1 MDLDEIADELY
12 GLAPEDFTAARNA
25 KAKDAKSAGDA
36 ELSDQ
41 VKALAKPTAAAWLA
55 NQLAR
60 EHVDELESL
69 ALLGEEMREATAAL
83 DGARLREL
91 TPRRHEQVDG
101 LVKQAVAL
109 AKNADRKVSTDVAQK
124 LRETLDAALVDPA
137 AAGAVRSGQL
147 TSALRH
153 VGFGVVDESGEPSN
167 VVQLAPRRSARA
179 ATKKAAAKQAPT
191 KKDDAAEKEA
201 AKRLAEAE
209 QVAAEAESVLD
220 AAEAR
225 ADDLRSEL
233 DDATEQVRKAQDDIE
248 RLAAELEEAKQTLEQ
263 SKKDRKKLDADLKGA
278 EREVRVADRRS
289 QNAAQEVAR
298 LKR

>member
-25 KAKDAKSAGDA
+25 KAKEAKAAGEA

-41 VKALAKPTAAAWLA
+41 VKALSKPTAAAWLA

-60 EHVDELESL
+60 EHLDDLESL

-91 TPRRHEQVDG
+91 TPKRHEQVDS

-109 AKNADRKVSTDVAQK
+109 AKGADRKVSADVAQK
-124 LRETLDAALVDPA
+124 LRETLDVALVDPA
-137 AAGAVRSGQL
+137 AAQAVRSGQL

-167 VVQLAPRRSARA
+167 VVLLAPRRSVRGAT
-179 ATKKAAAKQAPT
+179 TKKAAAKKAAA
-191 KKDDAAEKEA
+191 KDEAAEKQA
-201 AKRLAEAE
+201 AKRLAAAEQAAVEAE
-209 QVAAEAESVLD
+209 AVLD

-225 ADDLRSEL
+225 ADDLKTAVAEAAERVQQ
-233 DDATEQVRKAQDDIE
+233 AHDDIE
-248 RLAAELEEAKQTLEQ
+248 RLTAELEEAKQTLEQ
-263 SKKDRKKLDADLKGA
+263 SKKDRRQLEHDLKGA
-278 EREVRVADRRS
+278 EREVRIADRRS
-289 QNAAQEVAR
+289 QNAADQVAALSR
-298 LKR
+298 

>member
-25 KAKDAKSAGDA
+25 KAKEAKAAGEA

-41 VKALAKPTAAAWLA
+41 VKALSKPTAAAWLA

-60 EHVDELESL
+60 EHLDDLESL

-91 TPRRHEQVDG
+91 TPKRHEQVDS

-109 AKNADRKVSTDVAQK
+109 AKGADRKVSADVAQK

-137 AAGAVRSGQL
+137 AAQAVRSGQL

-167 VVQLAPRRSARA
+167 VVQLAARRSVRG
-179 ATKKAAAKQAPT
+179 ATKKAAAKKAAA
-191 KKDDAAEKEA
+191 KDEAAEKQA
-201 AKRLAEAE
+201 AKRLAAAE
-209 QVAAEAESVLD
+209 QAAAEAEAVLD

-225 ADDLRSEL
+225 ADDLKTAVAEAAERVQQ
-233 DDATEQVRKAQDDIE
+233 AHDDIE
-248 RLAAELEEAKQTLEQ
+248 RLTAELEAAKQTLEQ
-263 SKKDRKKLDADLKGA
+263 SKKDRRQLEHDLKGA

-289 QNAAQEVAR
+289 QNAADQVAALGR
-298 LKR
+298 